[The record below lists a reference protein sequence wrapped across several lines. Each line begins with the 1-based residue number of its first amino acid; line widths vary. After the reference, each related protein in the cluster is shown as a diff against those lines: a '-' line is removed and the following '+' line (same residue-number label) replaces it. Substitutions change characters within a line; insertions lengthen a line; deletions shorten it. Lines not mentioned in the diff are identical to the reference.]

1 MPQCF
6 FRVVRGCKD
15 SELFAEKL
23 IFVKDDC
30 NMYCGLLKIETL
42 PVCKRIV
49 KSGLYFCSM
58 NVLPD

>member
-1 MPQCF
+1 M
-6 FRVVRGCKD
+6 VVRGCKD

-49 KSGLYFCSM
+49 KSGLYFCNM